1 MAVGRGT
8 VGGRRGIR
16 AARLRFGYPSG
27 LTAVLGGN
35 DDRAADGV
43 RAVVRRSIQTVEN
56 LDAVEGRGREGLQAL
71 DVEHLDAVHEDEWR
85 VVQDKAGGAATLEL
99 GRPAVATLPV
109 GELRRLLL
117 QDLPRG
123 LAAGAGDHL
132 FGDDNAIAVVADG
145 AGRRVRVEAG
155 RTQPHRWHDARPGR
169 AWQTH
174 SDLRRGHVAA
184 PRALPS
190 AG

>member
-1 MAVGRGT
+1 FKQRLDRLPGRVSGERRPAGGSGVG
-8 VGGRRGIR
+8 
-16 AARLRFGYPSG
+16 AARLRFALPSG
-27 LTAVLGGN
+27 LAAVLGS
-35 DDRAADGV
+35 DDDHAAHGV
-43 RAVVRRSIQTVEN
+43 RAVVRRSVQAVQD
-56 LDAVEGRGREGLQAL
+56 LDTVEGRGRERLQAL
-71 DVEHLDAVHEDEWR
+71 DVDHLDAVHEDEWR
-85 VVQDKAGGAATLEL
+85 VVQDKARGAAALEL
-99 GRPAVATLPV
+99 GRAAVATLPV

-169 AWQTH
+169 AW
-174 SDLRRGHVAA
+174 
-184 PRALPS
+184 
-190 AG
+190 